1 MPDPLPIWRISD
13 GRRGHDNQSLGLLD
27 ALARL
32 RPLAVRELAVRGGLA
47 GARAAWRRRRDD
59 PTPALVVGAGH
70 ATHLALLAAAH
81 RQRARS
87 VVLMNPS
94 LPRRWFDLCILPV
107 HDGVAEGGN
116 VLLSLGALNRVRP
129 SPDRDPVEGLM
140 LLGGPSRHHGWDDDA
155 IVAQLAAIAAA
166 DAELRWTAASS
177 PRTPAGTV
185 ARVQALPD
193 IDVMP
198 FDACPP
204 GWLAPRLARAARV
217 WVSEDSVSMA
227 YEAASSGAATGLLAV
242 PTRRRGRVHAAI
254 EALLDAGHARR
265 FDDWSA
271 GAPLAPPGAP
281 LQEASRCARAL
292 LERWP
297 DLA

>member
-1 MPDPLPIWRISD
+1 
-13 GRRGHDNQSLGLLD
+13 
-27 ALARL
+27 
-32 RPLAVRELAVRGGLA
+32 
-47 GARAAWRRRRDD
+47 
-59 PTPALVVGAGH
+59 
-70 ATHLALLAAAH
+70 
-81 RQRARS
+81 
-87 VVLMNPS
+87 MNPS
-94 LPRRWFDLCILPV
+94 LPQRLFDLCIVPA

-129 SPDRDPVEGLM
+129 SPARGSREGLL

-155 IVAQLAAIAAA
+155 IVEQLRAIAGA
-166 DAELRWTAASS
+166 DAGLRWTAASS

-185 ARVQALPD
+185 QRVRALAS

-204 GWLAPRLARAARV
+204 GWLATRLARAARV

-227 YEAASSGAATGLLAV
+227 FEAASSGAATGLLAV
-242 PTRRRGRVHAAI
+242 PARRRGRVHAAV
-254 EALLDAGHARR
+254 ESLVSRGYARR
-265 FDDWSA
+265 YEQWAA
-271 GAPLAPPGAP
+271 GTPLAPPDVP

-297 DLA
+297 QLA